1 VERSATYRG
10 YQIRVSGVP
19 VADVEEESWLPQAM
33 VRVPGPAGTAEQRVP
48 DPDDR
53 TFETEEGA
61 EEYALHL
68 ATRWVDRHGT

>member
-1 VERSATYRG
+1 VARTATYRG
-10 YQIRVSGVP
+10 YQIRVIGVP
-19 VADVEEESWLPQAM
+19 VTDSEEETWAPSAM
-33 VRVPGPAGTAEQRVP
+33 VRAPSPSGAPEQRLP

-68 ATRWVDRHGT
+68 AMRWVDQHGS